1 MQSYEKKT
9 NTQIAN
15 PLRTN
20 NRLQPQM
27 QLFQIRRKRS
37 LHFFG
42 DNLRHLL
49 HFFGDK
55 VLSNFY
61 AGVTNKHLLDRSNCS
76 KTSAFRPPLSMV
88 DVET

>member
-42 DNLRHLL
+42 D
-49 HFFGDK
+49 K
-55 VLSNFY
+55 VLSNSY